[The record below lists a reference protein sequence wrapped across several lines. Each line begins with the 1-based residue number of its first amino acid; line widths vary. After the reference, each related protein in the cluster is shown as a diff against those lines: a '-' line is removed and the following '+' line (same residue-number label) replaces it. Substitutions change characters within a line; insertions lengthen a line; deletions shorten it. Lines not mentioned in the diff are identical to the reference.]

1 MCQYENHLRHINRSG
16 ALLDKELFNKQL
28 TKKINNKFDLNTT
41 SVNFDIGNNV
51 DYDSLNE
58 KMKEKE
64 SEMNMDIIPNNI
76 ETVYEQTSED
86 LDIFGDD
93 DDE

>member
-1 MCQYENHLRHINRSG
+1 
-16 ALLDKELFNKQL
+16 
-28 TKKINNKFDLNTT
+28 
-41 SVNFDIGNNV
+41 
-51 DYDSLNE
+51 
-58 KMKEKE
+58 
-64 SEMNMDIIPNNI
+64 MNMDIIPNNI